1 MTAKTRRHLTL
12 KFIAKTLQTRAS
24 KSPSPPLIRFRHN
37 LNRAYRTSA
46 TMLFFSFFKT
56 LVDHEVTIE
65 LKNDLSIRGTLKS
78 VDQFLNI
85 KLDEIQ
91 VVDEVKYPH
100 LSAVKNVFIRGSVV
114 RYVHLPANAVDTAL
128 LEDATRREA
137 AAQANKAK

>member
-1 MTAKTRRHLTL
+1 
-12 KFIAKTLQTRAS
+12 
-24 KSPSPPLIRFRHN
+24 
-37 LNRAYRTSA
+37 
-46 TMLFFSFFKT
+46 MLFFSFFKT

-85 KLDEIQ
+85 KLDDIQ